1 MPIPSDTGHTFRVRA
16 PSVYERGRALVVEME
31 ARLGASLVA
40 PASGT
45 FTLRSP
51 TGATVS
57 TSSVTI
63 TGSVATATVPSG
75 DLPATLAYGD
85 GYTEEWDL
93 VIAGVTTTARR
104 EAYVARRALHC
115 PVTQADL
122 ESRHPRLATLMGTAA
137 SDLQSFIDE
146 AWGATLQKLTSAGRW
161 PESVVE
167 PTSLRGYVQAHALY
181 LIFRSMLTS
190 TQAGVDRYAS
200 LAEGYRIEA
209 AALWAD
215 VRFRSDTDQDGTVDD
230 LNRRGA
236 SQVVRRSA
244 SGGGRRWPHRAVL

>member
-1 MPIPSDTGHTFRVRA
+1 VPIPSDTGHTFRVRA
-16 PSVYERGRALVVEME
+16 PSVYERGRALTVEME
-31 ARLGASLVA
+31 ARLGASLVT

-45 FTLRSP
+45 FALKSP

-63 TGSVATATVPSG
+63 TGSIATATVPSG
-75 DLPATLAYGD
+75 DLPTTLAYGD

-137 SDLQSFIDE
+137 ADLQSFIDE
-146 AWGATLQKLTSAGRW
+146 AWSACLQKLKTAGRW

-167 PTSLRGYVQAHALY
+167 PTSLRGYVQAYALY
-181 LIFRSMLTS
+181 LVFRSMLTS
-190 TQAGVDRYAS
+190 SNPNADRYS
-200 LAEGYRIEA
+200 TLADSYRIEA
-209 AALWAD
+209 ATLWPE
-215 VRFRSDTDQDGTVDD
+215 VRFRSDTDQDGTADD

-236 SQVVRRSA
+236 SRVVHRSA